1 MRSIVRSDEE
11 LVAAAGHGDEAA
23 LETIIDRYTA
33 YVWTIVWNI
42 VQGKL
47 DAADAKAIV
56 SDVFFTLWQSAEGFR
71 PGNLKGYLARA
82 ARNRSIDALRKTR
95 RELPLEEDVVQ
106 IPVDGPETEA
116 IRQAEYAAL
125 QIAVDS
131 LPEPDRTIFI
141 RHYYL
146 YQTLTDIADAMKLN
160 VNTVKT
166 KLRRGKERLRRELTE
181 GGYFIG

>member
-1 MRSIVRSDEE
+1 MRSAVRSDQE
-11 LVAAAGHGDEAA
+11 LIEAVGRGDEKA
-23 LETIIDRYTA
+23 LGSLIDRYTA
-33 YVWTIVWNI
+33 YVWTIVWSI
-42 VQGKL
+42 MKGRL

-56 SDVFFTLWQSAEGFR
+56 SDVFFTLWKNAGGLR
-71 PGNLKGYLARA
+71 PGNLKGYLARI
-82 ARNRSIDALRKTR
+82 ARSRSADVLRKTKQ
-95 RELPLEEDVVQ
+95 ELPLEEDVVQ
-106 IPVDGPETEA
+106 IPIDGPETEA

-125 QIAVDS
+125 QIAIDS

-146 YQTLTDIADAMKLN
+146 YQPLHEIAEAMKLN

>member
-1 MRSIVRSDEE
+1 MSIALSDAELARAVRGGDEE
-11 LVAAAGHGDEAA
+11 A
-23 LETIIDRYTA
+23 LGQIIDRYTA

-56 SDVFFTLWQSAEGFR
+56 SDVFFTLWRSAETSQ
-71 PGNLKGYLARA
+71 PANLKGYLART
-82 ARNRSIDALRKTR
+82 ARNRSIDALRQTR
-95 RELPLEEDVVQ
+95 QALPLEEDIVQ
-106 IPVDGPETEA
+106 IPVDGPETEV

-125 QIAVDS
+125 QFAVES

-146 YQTLTDIADAMKLN
+146 YQTLTDIAEAMKLN

>member
-1 MRSIVRSDEE
+1 MRSIVRSDKE
-11 LVAAAGHGDEAA
+11 LVDAVCRGDEAA
-23 LETIIDRYTA
+23 LGYIMDKYTA

-56 SDVFFTLWQSAEGFR
+56 SDVFFTLWQSAGNSR
-71 PGNLKGYLARA
+71 PVNLKGYLSHI
-82 ARNRSIDALRKTR
+82 ARNRSVDALRRVK
-95 RELPLEEDVVQ
+95 RELPLEEDIVQ
-106 IPVDGPETEA
+106 IPIDGPETEA

-146 YQTLTDIADAMKLN
+146 YQTLADISKAMKLN

>member
-1 MRSIVRSDEE
+1 MRSIVRSDKE
-11 LVAAAGHGDEAA
+11 LVDAVCRGDEKA
-23 LETIIDRYTA
+23 LGSIIDKYTA

-56 SDVFFTLWQSAEGFR
+56 SDVFFSLWQNAEKSR
-71 PGNLKGYLARA
+71 PVNLKGYLART

-95 RELPLEEDVVQ
+95 RELPLEEDIVQ

-131 LPEPDRTIFI
+131 LSRTGQYSSGTITCI
-141 RHYYL
+141 R
-146 YQTLTDIADAMKLN
+146 
-160 VNTVKT
+160 
-166 KLRRGKERLRRELTE
+166 R
-181 GGYFIG
+181 

>member
-1 MRSIVRSDEE
+1 MLNIVLSDEE
-11 LVAAAGHGDEAA
+11 LLAAMYGGDEGA
-23 LETIIDRYTA
+23 LGSIIDRYTA
-33 YVWTIVWNI
+33 YVWAIVWNI
-42 VQGKL
+42 VRGQM
-47 DAADAKAIV
+47 DTTDAKAIV
-56 SDVFFTLWQSAEGFR
+56 SDVFFTLWKNAAR
-71 PGNLKGYLARA
+71 VNPKKLKGYLSRIARSRA
-82 ARNRSIDALRKTR
+82 IDALRR
-95 RELPLEEDVVQ
+95 RKQELPLEDDVIE
-106 IPVDGPETEA
+106 IPIDGPETEV

-146 YQTLTDIADAMKLN
+146 YQTLDDISEAMKLN